1 MSERRNGVL
10 EYGCAQ
16 VRRHSGPLTYGDYF
30 ASCFFPSFLLCTVQ
44 YVTPVQYISPVE
56 FYYPF
61 QSS

>member
-30 ASCFFPSFLLCTVQ
+30 ASCFFPSFLLCTV
-44 YVTPVQYISPVE
+44 SMLL
-56 FYYPF
+56 
-61 QSS
+61 QSSTSVQ